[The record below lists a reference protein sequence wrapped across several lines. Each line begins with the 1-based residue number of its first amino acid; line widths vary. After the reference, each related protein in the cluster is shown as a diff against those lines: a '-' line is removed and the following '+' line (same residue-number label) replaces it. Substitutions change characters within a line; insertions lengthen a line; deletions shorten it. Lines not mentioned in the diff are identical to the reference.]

1 MKIYTPPLDLS
12 CLLEGD
18 ANAKAQSHF
27 LRINGESFKNEGA
40 LLPHANTKK
49 LAERER
55 IVLKDDYGIDLK
67 QNAFATLREL
77 IKVGQAL
84 EKERS
89 TRLSFRSSGRKATQ
103 TKVEQPNA
111 NLRRLSVERKGQTDP
126 GTFPTR
132 VSDTNSS
139 SPPDTAYR
147 GGIRPRITTSI
158 RDMPSDHPL
167 KSVLMAYVK
176 NGEVSDLKEALGR
189 IGDWR
194 TCTIANDCRDALE
207 WVDAQ

>member
-18 ANAKAQSHF
+18 ANAKAQSYF
-27 LRINGESFKNEGA
+27 LRVNGESFKHVGT

-67 QNAFATLREL
+67 RNALATLNEL

-84 EKERS
+84 EKERCDKG
-89 TRLSFRSSGRKATQ
+89 SFRSSGRKATQ
-103 TKVEQPNA
+103 ARVEQPDGGS
-111 NLRRLSVERKGQTDP
+111 RRLSDEKKRRPDP
-126 GTFPTR
+126 EAFSAH
-132 VSDTNSS
+132 VSDANLA
-139 SPPDTAYR
+139 SPPETAYR
-147 GGIRPRITTSI
+147 GGTKPRVTTSI
-158 RDMPSDHPL
+158 RDMSGDHPL

-176 NGEVSDLKEALGR
+176 NSEVSDLKEALGR

-194 TCTIANDCRDALE
+194 TYTIASDCRDALE